1 MHNNDNAQK
10 TNDNVSFSQN
20 VVAASDNGKFAII
33 EGYKIART
41 NLMFSL
47 AAKNNKFVAVTSW
60 EKGVGK
66 STVTS
71 NLAISLPKAEKKVLP
86 IDCPLRR
93 PNLHN
98 LVKVSN
104 EVGFSQIL
112 SRMASFKEAV
122 HRDVLPCLDVIT
134 SGSIPP
140 NPSELLCSTV
150 MNDLV
155 KEWQDEYDYI
165 IFDTPPIG
173 IVADAMLLKDYVA
186 GYVVVVRE
194 RVTTHGS
201 IQRTIRNIKIAK
213 SHVLGFVKVG
223 CSPKRGGFSKSYYT
237 YDRYY

>member
-1 MHNNDNAQK
+1 MSKDINQFSGSDATASGNNIVTDN
-10 TNDNVSFSQN
+10 S
-20 VVAASDNGKFAII
+20 KFAII

-47 AAKNNKFVAVTSW
+47 AAKNSKFVAVTSW

-71 NLAISLPKAEKKVLP
+71 NLAISFAKAEKRVLLV
-86 IDCPLRR
+86 DCDLRR
-93 PNLHN
+93 PNIHN
-98 LVKVSN
+98 LLKVDN
-104 EVGFSQIL
+104 DLGFSQVL
-112 SRMASFKEAV
+112 SRMTSFREAV
-122 HRDVLPCLDVIT
+122 HRDVLPYLDVVT

-150 MNDLV
+150 LPDLV
-155 KEWQDEYDYI
+155 KEWEAEYDYI

-173 IVADAMLLKDYVA
+173 IVADAMILKDYVA

-194 RVTTHGS
+194 RVTTHGNL
-201 IQRTIRNIKIAK
+201 QRAIRNIKLAK
-213 SHVLGFVKVG
+213 SHVLGLVKVG